1 MRREYYRD
9 GQPNHWDDW
18 DDDEPFVHS
27 TMKKNREDVKRTIR
41 LCTATNRW
49 IWI

>member
-9 GQPNHWDDW
+9 GYPNDW
-18 DDDEPFVHS
+18 YDDEPFVHS
-27 TMKKNREDVKRTIR
+27 MKKNREDVKRTIR